1 MTPNIPTAI
10 NGQTPLSDKGKAPR
24 GRKPAKRKTGAA
36 SRPVPRSAAQRQAKG
51 RPVTARYG
59 DTASRL
65 MSRGKRAVNGA
76 YLWVADGA
84 GRALPRAARHL
95 PDQKTLQGVL
105 EDRPFLLGVIG
116 LGVGA
121 MIGMML
127 PGHLVSAYAS
137 PAPRLARRSRS
148 SRRKG

>member
-1 MTPNIPTAI
+1 MTPNTSTAT
-10 NGQTPLSDKGKAPR
+10 NGQAPLSDRSKATR
-24 GRKPAKRKTGAA
+24 GRKPVKRKANAA
-36 SRPVPRSAAQRQAKG
+36 SRPAARSAAKRKAKS
-51 RPVTARYG
+51 RPAAAGYS

-65 MSRGKRAVNGA
+65 MSRGKQAIGGA
-76 YLWVADGA
+76 YVWAADGA

-127 PGHLVSAYAS
+127 PGHLGYSS
-137 PAPRLARRSRS
+137 PAPRQASR
-148 SRRKG
+148 SRRKR